1 MPRTFLRWR
10 AGRWKT
16 RNHFSNLVAPAC
28 ESASIICRKNR
39 LAASLTRKCIGQ
51 MHATRLVWETNRAR
65 SASDKGGERNDCPPP
80 PESRQDAENRI
91 AEFRFLL
98 KRREVE
104 TDGEENEE
112 DVVSVEVVKDL
123 MASYEYLLY
132 EHDRI

>member
-1 MPRTFLRWR
+1 MI
-10 AGRWKT
+10 A
-16 RNHFSNLVAPAC
+16 
-28 ESASIICRKNR
+28 
-39 LAASLTRKCIGQ
+39 
-51 MHATRLVWETNRAR
+51 
-65 SASDKGGERNDCPPP
+65 P

-112 DVVSVEVVKDL
+112 DVVSLEVVRDL